1 VLISGTFD
9 EGDLLRG
16 LGAGL
21 TNPARLMKRLGLLI
35 ATRGKQAFGE
45 QKRGPFVWKPRHV
58 PNVPGI
64 LADLSDGKKTIPN
77 RRFEAR
83 PALEDKGRLL
93 ADLSSAEAVHVEGT
107 YRVSVGSRLPYASLH
122 QFGGEVDIPIS
133 DTLKAK
139 IAALL
144 KSSTKKADRAMDRAM
159 GWAPSSGDFEGA
171 AKLGG
176 RADMLREALAPLLR
190 KNVHG
195 LTWRVPARPF
205 VVVTDEDMGDLKSM
219 AIDDLM
225 RGKAA

>member
-1 VLISGTFD
+1 MLSGTFD
-9 EGDLLRG
+9 EGDLLRN

-21 TNPARLMKRLGLLI
+21 DNPRRLMKRLGLLV
-35 ATRGKQAFGE
+35 ATRGKQAFAD

-64 LADLSDGKKTIPN
+64 LADLNEGKTAIPN
-77 RRFEAR
+77 RRFQDR

-93 ADLSSAEAVHVEGT
+93 ADLSSDEAVRSEGA

-122 QFGGEVDIPIS
+122 QFGGEVDIPIP

-144 KSSTKKADRAMDRAM
+144 GKTSKSLARKEKVTFGSGPR
-159 GWAPSSGDFEGA
+159 SGDFAGYAKASSRQSMLEGA
-171 AKLGG
+171 
-176 RADMLREALAPLLR
+176 LRPLLAKR
-190 KNVHG
+190 VKG
-195 LTWRVPARPF
+195 ITWHVPARPF
-205 VVVTDEDMGDLKSM
+205 VVITDEDMDDLKAM
-219 AIDDLM
+219 AAEDLL